1 MTAQTVESPVLGQTR
16 ALPRF
21 GVTARRDT
29 PGVSGQH
36 YLYQRRVFL
45 PG

>member
-1 MTAQTVESPVLGQTR
+1 MTAQTVESPVLGQPR

-29 PGVSGQH
+29 PGVSGH
-36 YLYQRRVFL
+36 NVTLRVEI
-45 PG
+45 PES